1 LFKKEFGIIFDKTKF
16 MKKAF
21 QIILF
26 LFGSTAAA
34 FAQGVTGSEFI
45 SGYSNLKGQVVVI
58 KGVKGTLNPSAPKTL
73 GSKAKAVAA
82 NKKAPSANG
91 PVAAGS
97 PSSVNVANGGSA
109 PSNKNN
115 TTAVANNNT
124 SAPCNIKSGSH
135 KVELDFAKGK
145 NCGCFQIGGELMQPM
160 NDAIKSGKPFD
171 VTVQVDQA
179 GNHRIM
185 DISFQR

>member
-1 LFKKEFGIIFDKTKF
+1 

-26 LFGSTAAA
+26 LFGSASAA

-97 PSSVNVANGGSA
+97 PSSVNAANGST
-109 PSNKNN
+109 STNKSTNN
-115 TTAVANNNT
+115 AVANNNT
-124 SAPCNIKSGSH
+124 TTPCNVATGSH
-135 KVELDFAKGK
+135 RVELDFARGK

-185 DISFQR
+185 DISYQR

>member
-1 LFKKEFGIIFDKTKF
+1 
-16 MKKAF
+16 MKK
-21 QIILF
+21 IIPLFLF
-26 LFGSTAAA
+26 LFGSASLA
-34 FAQGVTGSEFI
+34 FAQGISGSEFI
-45 SGYSNLKGQVVVI
+45 SDYSNLKGQMVVI
-58 KGVKGTLNPSAPKTL
+58 KGVTGKVVPSAPKTL
-73 GSKAKAVAA
+73 GSKAKSVAA

-97 PSSVNVANGGSA
+97 PASVNVANGST
-109 PSNKNN
+109 STNKNN
-115 TTAVANNNT
+115 SSAVANNNT
-124 SAPCNIKSGSH
+124 TTPCNIKSGSH

-145 NCGCFQIGGELMQPM
+145 NCGCFQIGGEMMQPM

>member
-1 LFKKEFGIIFDKTKF
+1 
-16 MKKAF
+16 MKK
-21 QIILF
+21 IIPLFLF
-26 LFGSTAAA
+26 LFGSTSLA
-34 FAQGVTGSEFI
+34 FAQGVSGAEFI
-45 SGYSNLKGQVVVI
+45 SDYSNLKGQMVVI
-58 KGVKGTLNPSAPKTL
+58 KGVTGKVIPSAPKTL
-73 GSKAKAVAA
+73 GSKAKSVAA

-91 PVAAGS
+91 PVSAGS
-97 PSSVNVANGGSA
+97 PSSVNVANGST
-109 PSNKNN
+109 STNKNN
-115 TTAVANNNT
+115 SSAVANNNT
-124 SAPCNIKSGSH
+124 TTPCNIKSGSH

-145 NCGCFQIGGELMQPM
+145 NCGCFQIGGEMMQPM

>member
-1 LFKKEFGIIFDKTKF
+1 
-16 MKKAF
+16 MKKIF
-21 QIILF
+21 QLVLF
-26 LFGSTAAA
+26 FFGTASMA
-34 FAQGVTGSEFI
+34 FAQGVSGAEFI
-45 SGYSNLKGQVVVI
+45 SDYSNLKGQMVVI
-58 KGVKGTLNPSAPKTL
+58 KGVTGKVIPSAPKTL
-73 GSKAKAVAA
+73 GSKAKSVAA

-97 PSSVNVANGGSA
+97 PSSVNVANGST
-109 PSNKNN
+109 STNKNN
-115 TTAVANNNT
+115 STALANNNT
-124 SAPCNIKSGSH
+124 TTPCNIKSGSH

-145 NCGCFQIGGELMQPM
+145 NCGCFQIGGEMMQPM